1 MMRIWG
7 SLVLGVLL
15 SACATMHGPRTITLS
30 AAEIE
35 KQIQTD
41 LGDVLDAF
49 KGLGARRPEVSL
61 MPSSQRLALEWSFG
75 APDEPAGF
83 ASRVTAEISGKPV
96 LAASGNGID
105 LTEVRLDDVRLAAL
119 PRFLGLSRLV
129 DSKGMTLPDVPL
141 MTLSADR
148 LRQGDVAYAATGVSV
163 GFTGLKIDI
172 APR

>member
-1 MMRIWG
+1 MRG
-7 SLVLGVLL
+7 FLALGLAVLL

-35 KQIQTD
+35 QQMQTN
-41 LGDVLDAF
+41 LGDVLEAF

-61 MPSSQRLALEWSFG
+61 MPSSQRLLLEWSFG

-83 ASRVTAEISGKPV
+83 ASRVTVEISGKPV

-105 LTEVRLDDVRLAAL
+105 LTEVRLDDVRLASL
-119 PRFLGLSRLV
+119 PPTRPVAAGRQQ
-129 DSKGMTLPDVPL
+129 GRGTADVPDDTVRRPPAPGRRGL
-141 MTLSADR
+141 CDR
-148 LRQGDVAYAATGVSV
+148 RQRRVPRRV
-163 GFTGLKIDI
+163 DI